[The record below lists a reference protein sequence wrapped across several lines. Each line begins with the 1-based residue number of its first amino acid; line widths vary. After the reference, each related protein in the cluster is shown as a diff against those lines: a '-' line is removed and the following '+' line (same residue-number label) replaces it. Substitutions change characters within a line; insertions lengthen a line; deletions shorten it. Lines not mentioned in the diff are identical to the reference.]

1 MSVTVNIDAWAAK
14 DALAAFEGLMF
25 SDFAEPL
32 GIFASNRIFK
42 RTDAGKDVNDERFEP
57 YATRAAIPDLYD
69 TGAMLHSL
77 VYIRSGLTDVEIE
90 CESDIAQY
98 HEEGTMD
105 MPQRRFIGLS
115 ESDVEDMV
123 DDVFFSPLAEALA

>member
-1 MSVTVNIDAWAAK
+1 MAVTVNIDTSVAK
-14 DALAAFEGLMF
+14 DAMTALNGLML
-25 SDFAEPL
+25 SDFAEPA
-32 GIFASNRIFK
+32 GIFASQRIFD
-42 RTDAGKDVNDERFEP
+42 RTDAGKDVNDVPFEP

-69 TGAMLHSL
+69 TGAMLRSL

-98 HEEGTMD
+98 HEEGTMN
-105 MPQRRFIGLS
+105 MPQRQFVGLS